1 MTAVTGPFRRPS
13 RAVAS
18 SGAVLRSLLAR
29 LRGDFS
35 VALLVGTVVI
45 VTAALIAALPR
56 QIAVLTNQSL
66 ADQLARTPVQVR
78 SLTAETL
85 HAPMPP
91 PDAADPFDVV
101 RTLGEVHADETVP
114 LALRDVLGE
123 PLAVMDTIRFS
134 LRAYPGEQE
143 SAIGRN
149 LTLRLQDGIEDHMTV
164 ASGTLP
170 APSNLV
176 LTGPPDEDHPLPLT
190 NQGEVLQIVDGLVPG
205 DRVPVVQVAITQA
218 TADRL
223 TLEQGDRILGG
234 PDFSDPLARNLSA
247 FSIQTVAFEISAIVD
262 LTEPGDEFWF
272 GDQRL
277 HVAAQRDTG
286 TSTDFFAFA
295 MIPTQNLR
303 AVPGVQDHNLARIQW
318 RFPIAPGAITAAN
331 LDPVRTSVRALEA
344 QSAEL
349 LTAPGIVIH
358 RTGLTRVLD
367 QEVAQR
373 QVATNALALAALAVA
388 GVALTAIGLIAVLVA
403 VRRRD
408 ATALVRGRGASRTQ
422 LLATEFV
429 EAVAIALPAGVAG
442 WFLAAWF
449 AGGPAVPAATI
460 GVGLVVFGAVVVL
473 VAATVPDNRR
483 PLRELLR
490 DQVRA
495 PRRSV
500 RRVILEVLVVVL
512 AVVGVFAM
520 RRRGVDLEGGSDPLV
535 AAVPILVAVAAGLS
549 VVRLHRVPIAAAA
562 LAASRRRGLAVAY
575 GLRRAVRDRSNGPAV
590 LVVLLAV
597 SVAVF
602 SSAVDSTIRRG
613 QEVASW
619 EQVGAPALVSVTEGQ
634 ALTALED
641 LPGVTHVSYAQ
652 RRSASATA
660 SNDITGRVD
669 VVLVDPSTLTP
680 MSDGTL
686 GALDLPAQFG
696 VQVGD
701 IDPDQARPT
710 IPAIASGRWFQDTR
724 LRPGSLISVL
734 IGAETVAVQ
743 VVEVRDRLLGLDA
756 GDRPFLI
763 VPRDYTAAVLG
774 EEIVPNAAY
783 IAADEAGITAV
794 GAQAMSLDPGAEL
807 RVRDDVLGSLR
818 ERPLVH
824 GVQTGFRLSA
834 LLALFLGA
842 LALVVVLTITSRDR
856 IRDLALLTTTGSGPR
871 QALGITVVEVVP
883 PILMAVLAG
892 AFLGQVTGD
901 LLDGVLDLSPFTGT
915 PTASRVV
922 SSTGTTLL
930 AAAVIGA
937 ACMLIVFVVAIRAQR
952 RDVTRVLREGTA

>member
-1 MTAVTGPFRRPS
+1 MTAMTGSVRFRR
-13 RAVAS
+13 RAVATS
-18 SGAVLRSLLAR
+18 LAVLRSLLAR
-29 LRGDFS
+29 LRVDLV
-35 VALLVGTVVI
+35 VAMLIGTVV
-45 VTAALIAALPR
+45 VATAALVAALPR

-66 ADQLARTPVQVR
+66 ADELSRTPVQVR

-91 PDAADPFDVV
+91 AGAADPFDVV
-101 RTLGEVHADETVP
+101 RTFGQAHAEESFPPQLQEIVRDP
-114 LALRDVLGE
+114 LS
-123 PLAVMDTIRFS
+123 VMDTIRFT
-134 LRAYPGEQE
+134 LRAYPGEE
-143 SAIGRN
+143 ETAIGRN

-164 ASGTLP
+164 TSGTLP
-170 APSNLV
+170 EPSNLI
-176 LTGPPDEDHPLPLT
+176 LTGPPDEEHPPPLT
-190 NQGEVLQIVDGLVPG
+190 NQGEVLRVVDGLVPG
-205 DRVPVVQVAITQA
+205 DRVPVVQLAITQA

-247 FSIQTVAFEISAIVD
+247 FSIQTVAFEVSAIIE

-286 TSTDFFAFA
+286 VSTDFFAFA
-295 MIPTQNLR
+295 MIPTENLP
-303 AVPGVQDHNLARIQW
+303 AVPGVRDHNLARIQW
-318 RFPIAPGAITAAN
+318 RYPVEPGSITASNVDA
-331 LDPVRTSVRALEA
+331 VRTSVRALEA

-408 ATALVRGRGASRTQ
+408 ATALIRGRGASRTQ

-442 WFLAAWF
+442 WFVAAWF
-449 AGGPAVPAATI
+449 AGGPSVPAATI
-460 GVGLVVFGAVVVL
+460 GVGLVVLGAVVVL

-500 RRVILEVLVVVL
+500 RRIILEILVVVL

-520 RRRGVDLEGGSDPLV
+520 RRRGVDLEAGSDPLV

-562 LAASRRRGLAVAY
+562 LAASRRRGLALAY

-619 EQVGAPALVSVTEGQ
+619 ERVGAPALVSVTEGQ
-634 ALTALED
+634 ALTGLEE
-641 LPGVTHVSYAQ
+641 LPGVTSVSYAQ
-652 RRSASATA
+652 RRSASATGG
-660 SNDITGRVD
+660 NDITGRVD
-669 VVLVDPSTLTP
+669 VVLIDPATLAP
-680 MSDGTL
+680 MSDGTP
-686 GALDLPAQFG
+686 GAIDLPASFG
-696 VQVGD
+696 AEAGD

-724 LRPGSLISVL
+724 LRRGSLVSVL
-734 IGAETVAVQ
+734 VGGETVAVQ
-743 VVEVRDRLLGLDA
+743 VVAVRDRLLGLDA
-756 GDRPFLI
+756 GERPFLI

-774 EEIVPNAAY
+774 QDVVPNAAFV
-783 IAADEAGITAV
+783 AGDDVGVTAV
-794 GAQAMSLDPGAEL
+794 GSHAMALDPGAEL
-807 RVRDDVLGSLR
+807 RVRDDILGALR

-871 QALGITVVEVVP
+871 QGLAITVVEVVP

-930 AAAVIGA
+930 AAGVIGA
-937 ACMLIVFVVAIRAQR
+937 ACLLIVFVVAIRAQR

>member
-1 MTAVTGPFRRPS
+1 MAAVTGSFRRPR
-13 RAVAS
+13 RAVAT

-29 LRGDFS
+29 LRGDLS

-45 VTAALIAALPR
+45 ATAALVAALPR
-56 QIAVLTNQSL
+56 QLAVLTNQSL
-66 ADQLARTPVQVR
+66 ADELARTPVQVR

-91 PDAADPFDVV
+91 TGAEDPFDVV
-101 RTLGEVHADETVP
+101 RTFGEVHADENFPV
-114 LALRDVLGE
+114 ALQEIVGE
-123 PLAVMDTIRFS
+123 PLSVMDTIRFT
-134 LRAYPGEQE
+134 LRAFPGDEE
-143 SAIGRN
+143 TAIGRN

-164 ASGTLP
+164 VSGTLP
-170 APSNLV
+170 EPSNLV
-176 LTGPPDEDHPLPLT
+176 LTGPPDDEHPLPLV
-190 NQGEVLQIVDGLVPG
+190 NQGEVLQVVDGLVPG

-247 FSIQTVAFEISAIVD
+247 FSIQNVAFEISAIID
-262 LTEPGDEFWF
+262 LTEPSDEFWF

-277 HVAAQRDTG
+277 HVASQRDTG
-286 TSTDFFAFA
+286 VSTDFFAFA
-295 MIPTQNLR
+295 MIPTENLPS
-303 AVPGVQDHNLARIQW
+303 VPGVRDHNLARIQW
-318 RFPIAPGAITAAN
+318 RFPVEPSAITASN
-331 LDPVRTSVRALEA
+331 VDDVRTSVRSLEA

-367 QEVAQR
+367 EEVAQR

-422 LLATEFV
+422 LITTELV
-429 EAVAIALPAGVAG
+429 EALAIAVPAGVAG

-460 GVGLVVFGAVVVL
+460 GVALVVVGAVVVL

-490 DQVRA
+490 DPVRA

-500 RRVILEVLVVVL
+500 RRIILEVLVVVL
-512 AVVGVFAM
+512 AVVGVLAM

-535 AAVPILVAVAAGLS
+535 AAVPVLVAIAAGLS

-602 SSAVDSTIRRG
+602 ASAVDSTIRRG
-613 QEVASW
+613 QQVASW

-634 ALTALED
+634 TITGLED
-641 LPGVTHVSYAQ
+641 LPGVTSVSYAQ
-652 RRSASATA
+652 RRSASATG

-669 VVLVDPSTLTP
+669 VVMVDPATLTRL
-680 MSDGTL
+680 SDGTP
-686 GALDLPAQFG
+686 GELDLPTQFG
-696 VQVGD
+696 AQVGD
-701 IDPDQARPT
+701 LDPDQARPT

-724 LRPGSLISVL
+724 LRRGSLVSVL
-734 IGAETVAVQ
+734 LGADTVAVQ
-743 VVEVRDRLLGLDA
+743 VVEIRDRLLGLDG

-763 VPRDYTAAVLG
+763 VPRDYTAAVLD
-774 EEIVPNAAY
+774 EDVVPNVAFVAAN
-783 IAADEAGITAV
+783 DSGIGAV
-794 GAQAMSLDPGAEL
+794 GAHAMALDPGAEL
-807 RVRDDVLGSLR
+807 RVRSDVLDALR

-824 GVQTGFRLSA
+824 GVQTGFRLSG

-871 QALGITVVEVVP
+871 QGLGITVVEVVP
-883 PILMAVLAG
+883 PVLMAVLAG

-937 ACMLIVFVVAIRAQR
+937 ACLLIVFVVAIRAQR
-952 RDVTRVLREGTA
+952 RDVSRVLREGTT